1 MYRKTRDP
9 PQKIHVP
16 PNLISLDRKKG
27 QKTDYKKR
35 ETDRQTKHREK
46 RREGRRSEATIV
58 GLGFCKKET
67 K

>member
-16 PNLISLDRKKG
+16 PNLISRDRKKG